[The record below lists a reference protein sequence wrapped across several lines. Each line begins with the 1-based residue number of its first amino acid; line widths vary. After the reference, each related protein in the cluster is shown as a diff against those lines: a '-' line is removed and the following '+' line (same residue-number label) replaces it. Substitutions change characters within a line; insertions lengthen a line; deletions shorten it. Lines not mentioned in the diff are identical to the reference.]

1 MKIEISEKQRN
12 VLIAALDTY
21 SRLKMGQLWAVAE
34 AVRDCKT
41 RTGEPL
47 PDYWDIRE
55 KHTDPLTMALFGY
68 PGNASHGIVS
78 PLVPVDGKIAHDI
91 QCVLVLRTHDNIMPV
106 CRSEPLA
113 KVL

>member
-1 MKIEISEKQRN
+1 MKIEISDKQRH

-34 AVRDCKT
+34 AVQDCKT

-55 KHTDPLTMALFGY
+55 THTGPLTKALFDY
-68 PGNASHGIVS
+68 DPNASHGIVS
-78 PLVPVDGKIAHDI
+78 PLVPVDGKIAHDL

-106 CRSEPLA
+106 CRYEPLA

>member
-1 MKIEISEKQRN
+1 MKIEISEKQRH
-12 VLIAALDTY
+12 VLIVALDTY

-34 AVRDCKT
+34 AVQDCKT

-55 KHTDPLTMALFGY
+55 THTGPLTKALFDY
-68 PGNASHGIVS
+68 PANASHGICS
-78 PLVPVDGKIAHDI
+78 NLVPDTAKIAYDL
-91 QCVLVLRTHDNIMPV
+91 QCVLRGDASILRA